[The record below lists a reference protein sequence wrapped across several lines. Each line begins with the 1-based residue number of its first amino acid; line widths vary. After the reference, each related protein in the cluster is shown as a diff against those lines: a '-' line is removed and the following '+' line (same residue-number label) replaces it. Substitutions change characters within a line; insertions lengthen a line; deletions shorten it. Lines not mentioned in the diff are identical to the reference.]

1 LEAQIFCAQVSRG
14 QFALLAVLFGFL
26 ALTVHRRQEMKEQ
39 LVSLLISKVGLDEEK
54 ANQAVDTVLD
64 FVKDNPEQITEY
76 LSKFGLGGVAE
87 KLGGLG
93 GMLGS

>member
-1 LEAQIFCAQVSRG
+1 
-14 QFALLAVLFGFL
+14 
-26 ALTVHRRQEMKEQ
+26 MKEQ

-76 LSKFGLGGVAE
+76 LSKFGMGGVAE

-93 GMLGS
+93 GMFGS